1 MGCFACFDGGK
12 QQRKEEERQ
21 EQFDQSA
28 AGKAARA
35 QLAAAAKQ
43 SANSNKG
50 EPVLKTTKSSS
61 HIHDRFFKMMYTV
74 AESKHWHNNLIMF
87 FPFSCVA
94 AHSTSNKAFD
104 ACAVFH
110 TVETD
115 VRDRICSWAGVHSSP
130 SNRDVV
136 KLGTFD

>member
-1 MGCFACFDGGK
+1 MIF
-12 QQRKEEERQ
+12 
-21 EQFDQSA
+21 
-28 AGKAARA
+28 
-35 QLAAAAKQ
+35 
-43 SANSNKG
+43 
-50 EPVLKTTKSSS
+50 
-61 HIHDRFFKMMYTV
+61 
-74 AESKHWHNNLIMF
+74 
-87 FPFSCVA
+87 
-94 AHSTSNKAFD
+94 SNKASD